1 MWEWFTEADPDD
13 ITLLVSA
20 IACLAGSFLA
30 LLLYYFYR

>member
-1 MWEWFTEADPDD
+1 MSEWFAEVDPDD

-20 IACLAGSFLA
+20 IACLAGSLMA